1 MPDTGRHHESL
12 QKKDVE
18 PAWKALHALRQSK
31 TMEVHENPFLRAS
44 FDGLGTHWQIGN
56 WITKTLDKICQ
67 SENIHYNPDVD

>member
-1 MPDTGRHHESL
+1 
-12 QKKDVE
+12 
-18 PAWKALHALRQSK
+18 
-31 TMEVHENPFLRAS
+31 MEVHENHFLRAS